1 MNANDDE
8 TMVVDQDTAMG
19 NDGAA
24 TEQNPADSKPT
35 YKSFKYAHIRT
46 RAGRA
51 VWLPASP

>member
-8 TMVVDQDTAMG
+8 AMVVDQDTAMG

-35 YKSFKYAHIRT
+35 YKSFKYAHIHT